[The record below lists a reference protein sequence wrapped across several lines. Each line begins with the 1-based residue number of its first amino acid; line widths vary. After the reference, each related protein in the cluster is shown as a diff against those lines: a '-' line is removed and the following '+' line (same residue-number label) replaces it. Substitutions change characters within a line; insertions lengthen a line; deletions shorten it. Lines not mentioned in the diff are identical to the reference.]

1 MINRKNITLE
11 KKKNHTLKNQ
21 IITTEKGTKI
31 VDVIVGKRG
40 PESDVNLL
48 IKQQKNFDKEQK
60 FQGDKGY
67 QGVEKTITPQKQPRK
82 QEMPPE
88 IKEDNLKLAKK
99 RIFVEHVIRLLKI
112 FGVAREGFRLK
123 EYNYEKVILTICGLV
138 RLRIGVLVLARTLLY
153 VEKKITKTI
162 AQYGE

>member
-21 IITTEKGTKI
+21 IIMTEKGTEI

-40 PESDVNLL
+40 PESHVNLL

-67 QGVEKTITPQKQPRK
+67 QGAEKTITPQKKPRK

-99 RIFVEHVIRLLKI
+99 RIFAVKPNI
-112 FGVAREGFRLK
+112 FNSVWF
-123 EYNYEKVILTICGLV
+123 
-138 RLRIGVLVLARTLLY
+138 
-153 VEKKITKTI
+153 
-162 AQYGE
+162 

>member
-1 MINRKNITLE
+1 MQIVQNKAYIGHTLIINRKNITLE

-21 IITTEKGTKI
+21 IITTEKGTEI

-40 PESDVNLL
+40 PESHVNLL

-67 QGVEKTITPQKQPRK
+67 QGAEKTITPQKKPRK

-99 RIFVEHVIRLLKI
+99 RIFAVKPNI
-112 FGVAREGFRLK
+112 FNSVWF
-123 EYNYEKVILTICGLV
+123 
-138 RLRIGVLVLARTLLY
+138 
-153 VEKKITKTI
+153 
-162 AQYGE
+162 

>member
-1 MINRKNITLE
+1 MIVR
-11 KKKNHTLKNQ
+11 
-21 IITTEKGTKI
+21 
-31 VDVIVGKRG
+31 KRG
-40 PESDVNLL
+40 PESDINLL

-99 RIFVEHVIRLLKI
+99 RIFAVKPNI
-112 FGVAREGFRLK
+112 FNSVWFQI
-123 EYNYEKVILTICGLV
+123 YLTIS
-138 RLRIGVLVLARTLLY
+138 
-153 VEKKITKTI
+153 
-162 AQYGE
+162 